1 MGTSMLTHDFLAPIP
16 PGTLRISVI
25 ADDER
30 YAADFP
36 TNRLSA
42 ILEAFAEHAG
52 IDAFDEAGQQAVQR
66 SRKTMAA
73 AVQDGDAYLVAVGAL
88 WLFLKQPSAESEMHG
103 DALTKMIA
111 ENGACLLA
119 VTVNQR
125 KGSGWDFRLFTM
137 PRWPASIPSQRTT
150 ARDTRRQWR

>member
-1 MGTSMLTHDFLAPIP
+1 MITHDFSKPIP

-25 ADDER
+25 ADDQR

-66 SRKTMAA
+66 SRKTTAA
-73 AVQDGDAYLVAVGAL
+73 AVQDGNAYLVAVGAL
-88 WLFLKQPSAESEMHG
+88 WLFLKQPGAESEMHG
-103 DALTKMIA
+103 ETLTRMIA
-111 ENGACLLA
+111 ENGACLLT
-119 VTVNQR
+119 VTVGQEN
-125 KGSGWDFRLFTM
+125 GGAWDFRLFAM
-137 PRWPASIPSQRTT
+137 PRWPTSLRPYKA
-150 ARDTRRQWR
+150 ARDTRRRWR

>member
-1 MGTSMLTHDFLAPIP
+1 MVTHDFSAPIP

-52 IDAFDEAGQQAVQR
+52 TDAFDEARQQAVQR
-66 SRKTMAA
+66 SRKTTAA

-88 WLFLKQPSAESEMHG
+88 WLFLKQPGAESEMHG

-125 KGSGWDFRLFTM
+125 KDSGWDFRLFVM
-137 PRWPASIPSQRTT
+137 PRWPASIPPQRTT

>member
-1 MGTSMLTHDFLAPIP
+1 MITHDFSKPIP

-25 ADDER
+25 ADDQR

-66 SRKTMAA
+66 SRKTTAA
-73 AVQDGDAYLVAVGAL
+73 AVQDGNAYLVAVGAL
-88 WLFLKQPSAESEMHG
+88 WLFLKQPGAESEMH
-103 DALTKMIA
+103 DETLTRMIA
-111 ENGACLLA
+111 ENGACLLT
-119 VTVNQR
+119 VTVGQEN
-125 KGSGWDFRLFTM
+125 GGAWDFRLFAM
-137 PRWPASIPSQRTT
+137 PRWPTSLRPYKAT
-150 ARDTRRQWR
+150 ARDTRRRWR

>member
-1 MGTSMLTHDFLAPIP
+1 MRPMITHDFSAPIP

-42 ILEAFAEHAG
+42 ILEAFAERAG

-66 SRKTMAA
+66 SRKTAA
-73 AVQDGDAYLVAVGAL
+73 GTVQDGVPVWSRSVPY
-88 WLFLKQPSAESEMHG
+88 
-103 DALTKMIA
+103 
-111 ENGACLLA
+111 
-119 VTVNQR
+119 
-125 KGSGWDFRLFTM
+125 GS
-137 PRWPASIPSQRTT
+137 S
-150 ARDTRRQWR
+150 